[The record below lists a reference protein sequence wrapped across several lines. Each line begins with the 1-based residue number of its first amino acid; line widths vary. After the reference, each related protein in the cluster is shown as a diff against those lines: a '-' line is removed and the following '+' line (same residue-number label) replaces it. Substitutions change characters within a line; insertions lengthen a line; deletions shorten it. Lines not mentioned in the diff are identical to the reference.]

1 MPLGRIARHAPAP
14 DHHAPS
20 SLACHRANR
29 ILLAL
34 AALVVV
40 AMGAGCVSEQAQD
53 QRLASTRE
61 ATRGSILAEV
71 EATMITTRFLL
82 PSPTPAPTLVIAPA
96 LTNLVLARSVS
107 ADGSPLDEI
116 QSVPAGATGTIYAAA
131 EIAHLRAGQHVV
143 AIWTNGSG
151 AELWRSEQLIGS
163 DAPRQW
169 VALPWTLDGT
179 LPPGWYAVLIYVDD
193 TRLNSLAFRIS

>member
-1 MPLGRIARHAPAP
+1 LG
-14 DHHAPS
+14 S
-20 SLACHRANR
+20 ACRTANWV
-29 ILLAL
+29 LLTL
-34 AALVVV
+34 AALGVV
-40 AMGAGCVSEQAQD
+40 ATMAGCVSEQAQD

-61 ATRGSILAEV
+61 ATRGAVLAEV
-71 EATMITTRFLL
+71 EATMITTRFQL

-96 LTNLVLARSVS
+96 LANLVLARSVS

-116 QSVPAGATGTIYAAA
+116 RSVPTGATGTIYAAA
-131 EIAHLRAGQHVV
+131 EIAHLRAGQRVIAV
-143 AIWTNGSG
+143 WTNAGG
-151 AELWRSEQLIGS
+151 AELGRSEYTITM

-193 TRLNSLAFRIS
+193 TRLNSLAFRIG